1 MPDINDGNNLN
12 TIVKATEIIEAIREL
27 DGATLTEL
35 ASYLDMATSTIH
47 DYLLTLENIH
57 YITKEDGEYRLSLTF
72 FTYGMHAKQSVGI
85 VDIAKPILEKVA
97 DETGEKVWLV
107 VEAFGKSVLL
117 EEATGENAVP
127 MEADVGN
134 RVDIHSVAG
143 GKAILAY
150 RDESHIRNVIDRHGL
165 PARTEYTITDEEEF
179 LDELETVRENG
190 YAVNRQE
197 SVLGLRSISAP
208 IRKDGDVIAA
218 ISVAGPAHRLTDSRI
233 DGQLS
238 TLLLESSNEIE
249 LKTKYS

>member
-1 MPDINDGNNLN
+1 MPDIDDENNLN
-12 TIVKATEIIEAIREL
+12 TIVKTSEILEAIREL
-27 DGATLTEL
+27 DGATLTDL

-47 DYLLTLENIH
+47 DYLLTLENVN
-57 YITKEDGEYRLSLTF
+57 YITKTDGEYRLSLTF
-72 FTYGMHAKQSVGI
+72 FTYGMHAKRSVGI
-85 VDIAKPILEKVA
+85 VDIATPILEKVA

-143 GKAILAY
+143 GKAILAH
-150 RDESHIRNVIDRHGL
+150 RDESHVRTVIDRHGL
-165 PARTEYTITDEEEF
+165 PARTEHTITDEAAF
-179 LDELETVRENG
+179 LDELEAVRENG

-197 SVLGLRSISAP
+197 SVPGLRSISAP

-218 ISVAGPAHRLTDSRI
+218 ISVAGPAHRLTDARI
-233 DGQLS
+233 DDQLS

-249 LKTKYS
+249 LKMKYS